1 MASHDYDFSDFLRTS
16 HLGFRLYK
24 NNFTESQG
32 ASQAYQVC
40 GDRLLILSAC
50 LKLLDGQGSLDNG
63 LSGGNSQAL
72 VNRYVSRIGDFRT
85 TVEELG
91 ALIRENNGNGR
102 PWEAITGE
110 DLSELEKLSA
120 AMKKQSRA
128 IHNILVLDWTMDV
141 HRALEILGHEARRPV
156 PVPPVIQA
164 PISMPTTMSE
174 QMANLG
180 LTDEE
185 GRFRATTSISHN
197 AEEESVG
204 SPPLSGVLQ
213 MPNQKESSIW
223 SADVK
228 YMGMGVGIHNGGTT
242 RSHRR
247 PSNNQ
252 AFYSVHR
259 TNSMSNSSDT
269 GRSQSG
275 SSRNN
280 STQTL
285 DSQENGSPAHSPT
298 YFVSHTGTNA
308 RERERERDRDK
319 VRFDEIAHISGMR
332 IQPSL
337 SSRGSSDSPTNLSAD
352 YVPNSPPIGSGL
364 QYQGTGS
371 MRIPRRPVSSTGSA
385 GSASNTGLYPLI
397 TPNSQPPLYESGARS
412 PREASMSRQRDSSYS
427 DGSTG
432 QSSESGRPSHG
443 SSNYIRDSSTGPALR
458 TSDSGLFNPSLRR
471 DSENTAIISPPGH
484 RGSES
489 STGRPYPVDL
499 HEPFSRNPQNSSY
512 AITPDV
518 NLLSNYPMEKRA
530 AANKPRQPY
539 LDLPFSPD
547 TLGTDL
553 LIRGQ
558 RPPSI
563 ASKDSKGEE
572 ILKPGEALIYNGNP
586 STSNTVEGRYEPS
599 GLRVYKNSVTEVYRF
614 VTTVIDGP
622 SVPISHSQQFKSR
635 ELEIVP
641 EYGYDPLARPVLW
654 LREVE
659 DVNKSRRPHEI
670 MPEKEIPAIPSLR
683 FADVPQMLDFQ
694 AALLGEICY
703 LDIETVR
710 FVRLK
715 GAAKETRRIDNTRV
729 QLWHPA
735 PTNKR
740 TIDDAASF
748 VTVGTSR
755 THANPDIMRL
765 KWSRMMVYLGRS
777 NDFVTVFITDDI
789 TLRQSKKGNTLV
801 FEPTK
806 YTGRALFKSRDGVKA
821 KVVGG
826 GRKKGGMRLDMKG
839 LAPEDEENFPMFRT
853 FEIEFE
859 DAESQVRFISVWDQL
874 IQERRRMRSVI
885 EKRRRQA
892 EERFLLS
899 GAGGN

>member
-24 NNFTESQG
+24 NNFTQSQG

-40 GDRLLILSAC
+40 GDRLLVLSAC
-50 LKLLDGQGSLDNG
+50 LRLLDEQGSVDNG
-63 LSGGNSQAL
+63 LFVGNVQAQ
-72 VNRYVSRIGDFRT
+72 VNKYVPRIGDFRT
-85 TVEELG
+85 TIEELG
-91 ALIRENNGNGR
+91 ALIRENNENGR

-110 DLSELEKLSA
+110 DLAELEKLSA
-120 AMKKQSRA
+120 AMKKQSRS
-128 IHNILVLDWTMDV
+128 IHNILVLDRMMDV
-141 HRALEILGHEARRPV
+141 HRALEILGHEIIRRPV
-156 PVPPVIQA
+156 PAQPVIEM
-164 PISMPTTMSE
+164 PIPMPTTMSE

-185 GRFRATTSISHN
+185 GLYRRATSVSHQI
-197 AEEESVG
+197 EEETIV
-204 SPPLSGVLQ
+204 SPSSPRVLQ
-213 MPNQKESSIW
+213 IPNQKESGIW
-223 SADVK
+223 GIEAYQANLK
-228 YMGMGVGIHNGGTT
+228 YSGIGINMGGTSRQT
-242 RSHRR
+242 RR

-252 AFYSVHR
+252 AFYGIHR

-275 SSRNN
+275 SSSRNN

-285 DSQENGSPAHSPT
+285 DSQDNGSPAQSPT
-298 YFVSHTGTNA
+298 YYVSHTGNNV
-308 RERERERDRDK
+308 RERERDK
-319 VRFDEIAHISGMR
+319 VRYDEIAHISGMR

-352 YVPNSPPIGSGL
+352 FAPHSPPVNSSL
-364 QYQGTGS
+364 SFQGAGS
-371 MRIPRRPVSSTGSA
+371 MRIPRRPVSSTGST
-385 GSASNTGLYPLI
+385 GSASNTGLHPLI
-397 TPNSQPPLYESGARS
+397 TPSYQPLPVYESGTRS
-412 PREASMSRQRDSSYS
+412 PRDIGLPGQRDSSYS
-427 DGSTG
+427 DGSAG
-432 QSSESGRPSHG
+432 QSSESGRPSYG
-443 SSNYIRDSSTGPALR
+443 SSGYIRESSAGPSSR
-458 TSDSGLFNPSLRR
+458 TSDSGPFSPPIRR
-471 DSENTAIISPPGH
+471 DSEITAIISPPGH

-489 STGRPYPVDL
+489 SRGRSNPVEFQEPYPRA
-499 HEPFSRNPQNSSY
+499 SRNNSF
-512 AITPDV
+512 AIVPD
-518 NLLSNYPMEKRA
+518 
-530 AANKPRQPY
+530 PY
-539 LDLPFSPD
+539 SDPPFSPD

-553 LIRGQ
+553 LPRSQ

-563 ASKDSKGEE
+563 ASRDSKGEDN
-572 ILKPGEALIYNGNP
+572 LKPGESLIYQGKPQSANTIEGPYDP
-586 STSNTVEGRYEPS
+586 SEV
-599 GLRVYKNSVTEVYRF
+599 RVYKNSITNNYRF
-614 VTTVIDGP
+614 VTTVLDNP
-622 SVPISHSQQFKSR
+622 SVPISHSQHFRSR
-635 ELEIVP
+635 ELELVP
-641 EYGYDPLARPVLW
+641 EYGYDPLARPIIW

-659 DVNKSRRPHEI
+659 DVNKSRRPLEI
-670 MPEKEIPAIPSLR
+670 MPEREIPAIPAFRFRSL
-683 FADVPQMLDFQ
+683 PEMLDFQ
-694 AALLGEICY
+694 SALLGEICY

-735 PTNKR
+735 PSDKR
-740 TIDDAASF
+740 TIDDSASF

-755 THANPDIMRL
+755 THANPAIMQL

-826 GRKKGGMRLDMKG
+826 GRKKGGVRLDMKG
-839 LAPEDEENFPMFRT
+839 LTPDDEENFPMFKT

-885 EKRRRQA
+885 DKRRRLA
-892 EERFLLS
+892 DERVLL
-899 GAGGN
+899 AGGGGN

>member
-16 HLGFRLYK
+16 HIGFRLYN
-24 NNFTESQG
+24 NNFIESRG
-32 ASQAYQVC
+32 AASQAYQVC
-40 GDRLLILSAC
+40 GDRLLVLSAC
-50 LKLLDGQGSLDNG
+50 LRLLDEQGSVDNG
-63 LSGGNSQAL
+63 LFVGNVQAQ
-72 VNRYVSRIGDFRT
+72 VNKYVPRIGDFRT
-85 TVEELG
+85 TIEELG
-91 ALIRENNGNGR
+91 ALIRENNENGR

-120 AMKKQSRA
+120 AMKKQSRS
-128 IHNILVLDWTMDV
+128 IHNILVLDRTMDV
-141 HRALEILGHEARRPV
+141 HRALEILGHEVRRPV
-156 PVPPVIQA
+156 PVQPVIEM
-164 PISMPTTMSE
+164 PIPVPTTMSE

-185 GRFRATTSISHN
+185 GRFRTTALISRDT
-197 AEEESVG
+197 EEETIV
-204 SPPLSGVLQ
+204 SPASPRVLQ

-223 SADVK
+223 GSDVK
-228 YMGMGVGIHNGGTT
+228 YIGMGIGIHNGGTSRQT
-242 RSHRR
+242 RR

-252 AFYSVHR
+252 AFYGVHR

-275 SSRNN
+275 SSSRNN

-298 YFVSHTGTNA
+298 YYVSHTGNNA
-308 RERERERDRDK
+308 RERERERDK

-352 YVPNSPPIGSGL
+352 FVPHSPPISSNL
-364 QYQGTGS
+364 SYQGTGS

-385 GSASNTGLYPLI
+385 GSASNTGLHPLI
-397 TPNSQPPLYESGARS
+397 TPSYQPLPVYESGARS
-412 PREASMSRQRDSSYS
+412 PRETSLSRQRDSSYS
-427 DGSTG
+427 DGSNG
-432 QSSESGRPSHG
+432 QSSESGRGRG
-443 SSNYIRDSSTGPALR
+443 SSNYIRDSSSGPAAR
-458 TSDSGLFNPSLRR
+458 TSDSGFFNPPVRR
-471 DSENTAIISPPGH
+471 DSDITAIISPPGH

-489 STGRPYPVDL
+489 SAAGRPHPSDF
-499 HEPFSRNPQNSSY
+499 HDSFSRAPQSNSFALS
-512 AITPDV
+512 PD
-518 NLLSNYPMEKRA
+518 
-530 AANKPRQPY
+530 PY

-563 ASKDSKGEE
+563 ASRDSKGEE
-572 ILKPGEALIYNGNP
+572 NLKPGDALIYQGKP
-586 STSNTVEGRYEPS
+586 QTSNTVEGRYDPS
-599 GLRVYKNSVTEVYRF
+599 ELRVYRNSVTDVYRF
-614 VTTVIDGP
+614 VTTVLDNP
-622 SVPISHSQQFKSR
+622 SAPISHSQNFRSR
-635 ELEIVP
+635 ELELVP

-659 DVNKSRRPHEI
+659 DVNKSRRPLEI
-670 MPEKEIPAIPSLR
+670 MPEREIPAIPSFR
-683 FADVPQMLDFQ
+683 FQTVPEMLDFQ
-694 AALLGEICY
+694 SALLGEVCY

-735 PTNKR
+735 PASKR
-740 TIDDAASF
+740 TIDDSASF

-755 THANPDIMRL
+755 THANPDVMRL

-826 GRKKGGMRLDMKG
+826 GRKKGGIRLDMKG
-839 LAPEDEENFPMFRT
+839 LAPDDEENFPMFRT

-874 IQERRRMRSVI
+874 IQERRRMRGVI

-899 GAGGN
+899 GGGGN

>member
-24 NNFTESQG
+24 NNFTDSQG

-40 GDRLLILSAC
+40 GDRLLVLSAC
-50 LKLLDGQGSLDNG
+50 LRLLDEQGSVENG
-63 LSGGNSQAL
+63 LFVGNVQAQ
-72 VNRYVSRIGDFRT
+72 VNKYVPRIGDFRT
-85 TVEELG
+85 TIEELG
-91 ALIRENNGNGR
+91 ALIRENNENGR
-102 PWEAITGE
+102 PWEAIVGE

-120 AMKKQSRA
+120 AMKKQSRS
-128 IHNILVLDWTMDV
+128 IHNILVLDRTMDV
-141 HRALEILGHEARRPV
+141 HRALEILGHEVRRRPV
-156 PVPPVIQA
+156 PVQPVIEM
-164 PISMPTTMSE
+164 PIPMPTTMSE

-180 LTDEE
+180 LTDGE
-185 GRFRATTSISHN
+185 GRFRTASISHHT
-197 AEEESVG
+197 EEETIV
-204 SPPLSGVLQ
+204 SPASPRVLQ

-223 SADVK
+223 GTGVK
-228 YMGMGVGIHNGGTT
+228 YIGMGIGIHNGGTS

-252 AFYSVHR
+252 AFYGIHR

-275 SSRNN
+275 SSSRNN

-298 YFVSHTGTNA
+298 YYVSHTGSNA
-308 RERERERDRDK
+308 RDRERERDK
-319 VRFDEIAHISGMR
+319 VRFDEIAQISGMR

-352 YVPNSPPIGSGL
+352 FVPNSPPIGSGL
-364 QYQGTGS
+364 PYQGAGS

-385 GSASNTGLYPLI
+385 GSASNTGLHPLI
-397 TPNSQPPLYESGARS
+397 TPSYQPLPLYESGSRS
-412 PREASMSRQRDSSYS
+412 PRETSLPRQRDSSYS

-443 SSNYIRDSSTGPALR
+443 SSSYFRDSSAGPSSR
-458 TSDSGLFNPSLRR
+458 TSDPGPFNPPLRR
-471 DSENTAIISPPGH
+471 DSDITTIISPPGH

-489 STGRPYPVDL
+489 SSVGRSHPIDF
-499 HEPFSRNPQNSSY
+499 HDSFARISRNNSY
-512 AITPDV
+512 AIAPDV
-518 NLLSNYPMEKRA
+518 NLLSNDPLEKKI

-572 ILKPGEALIYNGNP
+572 NLKPGEALIYNGSP
-586 STSNTVEGRYEPS
+586 ETSNTVEGRYDPS
-599 GLRVYKNSVTEVYRF
+599 EIRVYRNSITDVYRF
-614 VTTVIDGP
+614 VTTVLGNP
-622 SVPISHSQQFKSR
+622 SAPISHSQHFRSR
-635 ELEIVP
+635 ELEIIP

-659 DVNKSRRPHEI
+659 DVNKSRRPLEI

-683 FADVPQMLDFQ
+683 FRDVPQMLDFQ

-735 PTNKR
+735 PNNKR
-740 TIDDAASF
+740 TIDDSASF

-839 LAPEDEENFPMFRT
+839 LAPDDEENFPMFKT

-874 IQERRRMRSVI
+874 IQERRRMRGVI
-885 EKRRRQA
+885 DKRRRQA
-892 EERFLLS
+892 EERFLL
-899 GAGGN
+899 GGGGN

>member
-40 GDRLLILSAC
+40 GDRLLVLSAC
-50 LKLLDGQGSLDNG
+50 LRLLDEQGSVDNG
-63 LSGGNSQAL
+63 LFVGNVQAQ
-72 VNRYVSRIGDFRT
+72 VNKYVPRIGDFRT
-85 TVEELG
+85 TIEELG
-91 ALIRENNGNGR
+91 ALIRENNENGR

-120 AMKKQSRA
+120 AMKKQSRS
-128 IHNILVLDWTMDV
+128 IHNILVLDRTMDV
-141 HRALEILGHEARRPV
+141 HQALEILGHEIRRPV
-156 PVPPVIQA
+156 PVQPVIEI
-164 PISMPTTMSE
+164 PVPMPTTMSE

-185 GRFRATTSISHN
+185 GRFRTTTSIRHN
-197 AEEESVG
+197 TEEETIV
-204 SPPLSGVLQ
+204 SPASPRVLQ

-223 SADVK
+223 GSDVK
-228 YMGMGVGIHNGGTT
+228 YIGKGIGIHNGGT
-242 RSHRR
+242 SKPYRR

-252 AFYSVHR
+252 AFYGIHR

-275 SSRNN
+275 SSSRNN

-298 YFVSHTGTNA
+298 YYVSHTGNNA
-308 RERERERDRDK
+308 RERERDK
-319 VRFDEIAHISGMR
+319 VRFEEIPHISGMR

-352 YVPNSPPIGSGL
+352 FVPHSPPIGSGL
-364 QYQGTGS
+364 SYQGTGS
-371 MRIPRRPVSSTGSA
+371 MRIPRRPLSSTGSA

-397 TPNSQPPLYESGARS
+397 TPSYQPLPVYESGTRS
-412 PREASMSRQRDSSYS
+412 PRDTSLSRQRDSSYS

-443 SSNYIRDSSTGPALR
+443 SSNYIRDSSAGPASR
-458 TSDSGLFNPSLRR
+458 TFDSGPYGLPPRR
-471 DSENTAIISPPGH
+471 DSDITAIISPPGH

-489 STGRPYPVDL
+489 SSVGRSHPIDF
-499 HEPFSRNPQNSSY
+499 HEPFSRIPQNNSY
-512 AITPDV
+512 AIAPD
-518 NLLSNYPMEKRA
+518 
-530 AANKPRQPY
+530 PY

-558 RPPSI
+558 RPSSI

-572 ILKPGEALIYNGNP
+572 NLKPGETLIYNGNP
-586 STSNTVEGRYEPS
+586 ETSNTVEGRYES
-599 GLRVYKNSVTEVYRF
+599 SEIRVYKNSITNVYRF
-614 VTTVIDGP
+614 VTTVLDGP
-622 SVPISHSQQFKSR
+622 SAPISHSQQFRSR

-654 LREVE
+654 LREVD
-659 DVNKSRRPHEI
+659 DVNKSGRRTLEI
-670 MPEKEIPAIPSLR
+670 MPEREIPAIPSLR
-683 FADVPQMLDFQ
+683 FRGVPQMLDFQ
-694 AALLGEICY
+694 SAILGEICY

-715 GAAKETRRIDNTRV
+715 GAAKETRRIDNTRI

-735 PTNKR
+735 PTDKR
-740 TIDDAASF
+740 TIDDSASF

-765 KWSRMMVYLGRS
+765 KWSRMMIYLGRS
-777 NDFVTVFITDDI
+777 NDFVTVFVTDDI
-789 TLRQSKKGNTLV
+789 TLRQSKKGNTIV

-839 LAPEDEENFPMFRT
+839 LTPEDEENFPMFKT

-859 DAESQVRFISVWDQL
+859 DAESRVRFISVWDQL
-874 IQERRRMRSVI
+874 IQERRRMRGVI

-892 EERFLLS
+892 EARVLLS
-899 GAGGN
+899 GGGGN